1 MNVCVGAFVAA
12 KGAVVDATVTAT
24 DVSIVPVP
32 APHDGE
38 HHHGVF
44 GTVASVNGLT
54 AANSCGGSGAPST
67 FTLTDGKGTTFTVT
81 VDGSTKFRMPGVTD
95 PTFANVC
102 VGAMAGVEGDVT
114 GTAVTAAGVF
124 VFPTAM
130 DHHDG
135 DHEHKGFG
143 SFPSGA
149 AFPGS
154 PHVDSH
160 DGAEHHSTAGAGTSG
175 GSGVSGSKVVSS
187 HRARHGH

>member
-1 MNVCVGAFVAA
+1 MVIAPPRPPRARTFAA
-12 KGAVVDATVTAT
+12 G
-24 DVSIVPVP
+24 I
-32 APHDGE
+32 
-38 HHHGVF
+38 
-44 GTVASVNGLT
+44 VASVGGISVAGTCGT
-54 AANSCGGSGAPST
+54 AGAGT
-67 FTLTDGKGTTFTVT
+67 FTLTSEHGKTFTVN
-81 VDGSTKFRMPGVTD
+81 VDITTTYVDKDVTS